1 MCVLSAPKTFESIC
15 RRKRRVTQTDPIPAS
30 EPAQHPTRK
39 WIIRLIK
46 FLLTLLVV
54 YFAGREIAGN
64 WQEVVN
70 YQWQI
75 NWWLI
80 LLSVALHLFAFAFFS
95 QDWCW
100 LMRGFGHT
108 VPLRHGF
115 KIAYI
120 ANLGRYIPGRIW
132 PIFGMVYVA
141 KQMKISDSVA
151 VASWGLALLFGMPP
165 SFVAVFLA
173 TSIYPEMLSPDLR
186 QYLGAALYLGMAVTF
201 AVSLMLLIMP
211 NRSLALANFFLRMI
225 KREAIH
231 FHLTVSQA
239 ALVYFGYFFGWLSYG
254 LAFFVFVHAVTLDP
268 NLPVMV
274 AIGAFILSYQIGYL
288 AIFTP
293 GGLGARELVMIAV
306 LTPYLGPAGAGI
318 AIAARLWNTFCDIV
332 ASALALR
339 IKI

>member
-1 MCVLSAPKTFESIC
+1 M
-15 RRKRRVTQTDPIPAS
+15 TDQPTPA
-30 EPAQHPTRK
+30 AQPHPTRK
-39 WIIRLIK
+39 WLIRAIK
-46 FLLTLLVV
+46 FILTVVVV

-64 WQEVVN
+64 WQEVVD
-70 YQWQI
+70 YDWKI
-75 NWWLI
+75 NWWL
-80 LLSVALHLFAFAFFS
+80 LVLSVILHLFAFAFFS
-95 QDWCW
+95 QVWCW
-100 LMRGFGHT
+100 LMRGFDLR

-165 SFVAVFLA
+165 SFLAVFLA
-173 TSIYPEMLSPDLR
+173 TSIYPDMLSPELR
-186 QYLGAALYLGMAVTF
+186 QYLGSALYLGMAVTF
-201 AVSLMLLIMP
+201 GISLMLLLAP
-211 NRSLALANFFLRMI
+211 NRSLALANFCLRLI
-225 KREAIH
+225 KRPTIH
-231 FHLTVSQA
+231 FHLTIPQA

-254 LAFFVFVHAVTLDP
+254 LAFFVFIHAVAP
-268 NLPVMV
+268 HVSIPVLA

-293 GGLGARELVMIAV
+293 GGLGARELVMIAI
-306 LTPYLGPAGAGI
+306 LTPFLGPAAAGI
-318 AIAARLWNTFCDIV
+318 AVAARLWNTLSDIV
-332 ASALALR
+332 ASAIALK

>member
-1 MCVLSAPKTFESIC
+1 MTNTEPTPITSAPAH
-15 RRKRRVTQTDPIPAS
+15 PA
-30 EPAQHPTRK
+30 RK
-39 WIIRLIK
+39 WLIRALKFVLTVALI
-46 FLLTLLVV
+46 

-64 WQEVVN
+64 WQDVVN
-70 YQWQI
+70 YDWKI
-75 NWWLI
+75 NWWLL
-80 LLSVALHLFAFAFFS
+80 LLSVGLHLFAFAFFS

-100 LMRGFGHT
+100 LMRGFDLR

-165 SFVAVFLA
+165 SFLAVFLA
-173 TSIYPEMLSPDLR
+173 TTIYPEMLSPDLR
-186 QYLGAALYLGMAVTF
+186 VYLGSALYLGMAVTF
-201 AVSLMLLIMP
+201 GISLMLLFAP
-211 NRSLALANFFLRMI
+211 NRSLALANFFLRLI
-225 KREAIH
+225 KRPTIH
-231 FHLTVSQA
+231 FHLTIPQA
-239 ALVYFGYFFGWLSYG
+239 ALVYFGYFFGWLAYG
-254 LAFFVFVHAVTLDP
+254 LAFWVFIHAVAPHCDI
-268 NLPVMV
+268 PVFA

-306 LTPYLGPAGAGI
+306 LTPFLGPAAAGI
-318 AIAARLWNTFCDIV
+318 AVAARLWNTLSDIV
-332 ASALALR
+332 ASAIALK